1 MKRCACIHGCG
12 SAYTVTNCRGGGE
25 RMRRRAARRTQAKAA
40 YGGVLLRLPIEAV
53 YGGVVPGRGER
64 DEALGRLAA
73 SIARHGLLE
82 PIVVRRSLQADHYA
96 VVCGARRLA
105 ACRMLGMA
113 EIDALC
119 VALDAEEAAV
129 CFVEAHALQS
139 PPNAM
144 EEARALAPLDRETLL
159 EYAAQERGT
168 IERRLRLLALPEQ
181 VQEIVRR
188 RRLTLEQIEPLLCA
202 CGEERQTEAALII
215 AERAL
220 TPAQARR
227 LVFGPERGDRQS
239 GRRRSVRAALEE
251 VNAIA
256 RRMRAQGVEASVS
269 VHAQREGMCVQ
280 ILFAQKQ
287 EGRQEFACKGEK

>member
-40 YGGVLLRLPIEAV
+40 HGGVLLRLPIEAV

-82 PIVVRRSLQADHYA
+82 PIVVRRSLQADRYA

-168 IERRLRLLALPEQ
+168 IERRLRLLGLPAQ

-202 CGEERQTEAALII
+202 RGEERQTEAALII